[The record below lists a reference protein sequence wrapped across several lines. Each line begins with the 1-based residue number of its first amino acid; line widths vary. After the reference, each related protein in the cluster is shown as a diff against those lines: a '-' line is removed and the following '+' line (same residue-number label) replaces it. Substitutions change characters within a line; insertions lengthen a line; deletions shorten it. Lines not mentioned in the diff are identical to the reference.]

1 MTLKIN
7 NESEFNHLFN
17 LHYQELCRIVMPII
31 HDKAITEDIVQD
43 VFVKLWIRRDELE
56 INTTH
61 KGYLYKSVVYR
72 ALDHLRKVKTN
83 NKASEELRYS
93 GINHH
98 NNTDER
104 VREKEVM
111 DAINKGMEQMTDNMK
126 VIFQLSRFSEL
137 KNKEIA
143 EELNISIKTVE
154 SNMSKALKIMHT
166 YLAPFLTYTYFII
179 VLDVMQNYNILIG

>member
-1 MTLKIN
+1 MSLKIN
-7 NESEFNHLFN
+7 NESEFNNLFN
-17 LHYQELCRIVMPII
+17 LHYEELCRIVMPII
-31 HDKAITEDIVQD
+31 HDKAIAEDIVQD

-93 GINHH
+93 GISHH

-111 DAINKGMEQMTDNMK
+111 DAINKGMDQMTDNMK
-126 VIFQLSRFSEL
+126 VIFQLSRFSGL

-154 SNMSKALKIMHT
+154 SNMGKALKIMHA
-166 YLAPFLTYTYFII
+166 YLAPFITHTP
-179 VLDVMQNYNILIG
+179 ILLLYWMLCKL